1 MQKTLLF
8 AVVLLC
14 VSFSPAQETAGSL
27 IQKGEQAYD
36 EEHYKTA
43 LVAFLQGVAI
53 AQKENNT
60 VPLLKAY
67 NHISAIYSLSG
78 EYASALHY
86 TKESLS
92 LYKKSNDYRNM
103 ALKAEEAAILY
114 MRQKNYAQSLTL
126 YKEAHTYAK
135 QAGETLHAADCLS
148 GCGRVSQKQKEYEA
162 ALDYF
167 LQAAGTYDTYN
178 QVAKKGLVLS
188 YIGSVYNSM
197 GNYEKSIEAYK
208 EALGYFD
215 SLQDYKSVAVTLND
229 LGRTFAR
236 TGDYNE
242 SLELHKQAYIDAA
255 AIKFEKA
262 VAEACRGLS
271 DAYEH
276 LGHYPDAIRYR
287 KLYEQKADSIDQ
299 KKQLRDEARLRLKH
313 EAQAA
318 RKEVEMMAAQKRL
331 KDTAEEKKGLEAYNF
346 YGLIG
351 CGASVAILI
360 FTVVYFL
367 ADRKKMR
374 RKHKK
379 EIAKL
384 SRAQKEQEQ
393 KLQMVKNVHK
403 DLHDKLSE
411 ISKFNDEI
419 SQRAGAGHKN
429 GHTKAINGNS
439 YKHEAYLQTITVTES
454 SNMPDN
460 ETPQSLAGS
469 LCDLTTQYV
478 NNSSVEP
485 VFSIE
490 QGMPDLTVSM
500 EIKTVLTAI
509 LKEALSSVI
518 AHAKATKIFL
528 GIAATKNGMEVTVT
542 DNGPGYRGSY
552 FSGSFLKI
560 MSKLKTMGGETSIE
574 AVPGWG
580 TTIKISVPYS
590 EEKIN

>member
-27 IQKGEQAYD
+27 IQKGEQAYN

-43 LVAFLQGVAI
+43 MVAFLQGVAI

-103 ALKAEEAAILY
+103 ALKAEGAAILY
-114 MRQKNYAQSLTL
+114 MRQKNYTQSLTL

-148 GCGRVSQKQKEYEA
+148 GCGRVSQKQKEYAA

-318 RKEVEMMAAQKRL
+318 WKEVEMMAAQKRL

-351 CGASVAILI
+351 CSTSVAILI

-419 SQRAGAGHKN
+419 SQRAVAGHKN
-429 GHTKAINGNS
+429 GHKKAINGNS
-439 YKHEAYLQTITVTES
+439 YNTAHLPETVTKTFIET
-454 SNMPDN
+454 DN

-469 LCDLTTQYV
+469 LRDFTTQYISSSRLELV
-478 NNSSVEP
+478 FSVE
-485 VFSIE
+485 E
-490 QGMPDLTVSM
+490 GMPHITVSK
-500 EIKTVLTAI
+500 EIKKVLTAI
-509 LKEALSSVI
+509 LKEALSNVMV
-518 AHAKATKIFL
+518 HAKATRLFI
-528 GIAATKNGMEVTVT
+528 GIAATKGGMEVTVS
-542 DNGPGYRGSY
+542 DDGPGYRGSY

-560 MSKLKTMGGETSIE
+560 MSKLKTMGGETSIQ
-574 AVPGWG
+574 AIPGYG
-580 TTIKISVPYS
+580 TTIKILVPYS